1 MASVRALR
9 WASRAAGLG
18 SAAFALAFVWAVL
31 HGDAPAAPAMEP
43 VSAPPPVLSVV
54 PPPSV
59 LSARSAEAVLAEAR
73 GAYLAAVERAP
84 GGGESSR
91 EFARQRREVF
101 QREVERLAA
110 LGPDAA
116 PVLLERLQSETNDH
130 ARLLLLTAL
139 SRIDGEAGV
148 RGTLAALE
156 ALQDP
161 TLEPLFLDR
170 LVRAGD
176 PASENLLETVLRQS
190 PRPETRV
197 NVLLSAGRRGDAQI
211 AARLPEL
218 ALRDESPAVRM
229 QALATAQQL
238 GTPLEPALLEQMA
251 HADPDPALREH
262 ALGALAESAPEAF
275 VSYARRTLEAGTS
288 DKEQARVITDALARS
303 TAPGAG
309 ALLTELA
316 FSTDPAVRAQANRA
330 LRAPSAVRSG
340 R

>member
-9 WASRAAGLG
+9 WASWAAGLG
-18 SAAFALAFVWAVL
+18 SAGFALAFVWAVL
-31 HGDAPAAPAMEP
+31 HENAPAAPETLP
-43 VSAPPPVLSVV
+43 VSAPPPAAAPISTPLAA
-54 PPPSV
+54 PS
-59 LSARSAEAVLAEAR
+59 SAEAVLAEAES
-73 GAYLAAVERAP
+73 AYLAAVARGP
-84 GGGESSR
+84 GSGESSR
-91 EFARQRREVF
+91 ELAQQRREVF
-101 QREVERLAA
+101 EREVARLAA

-116 PVLLERLQSETNDH
+116 PVLLARLEGETNDH

-170 LVRAGD
+170 LVRADD
-176 PASENLLETVLRQS
+176 PASQALLEAVLRAS

-197 NVLLSAGRRGDAQI
+197 SVLASASRRRDSRI

-218 ALRDESPAVRM
+218 ALHDESPAVRA
-229 QALATAQQL
+229 QALATAEEL
-238 GTPLEPALLEQMA
+238 GAPLEPALLEQMA
-251 HADPDPALREH
+251 HADPDPALRAR
-262 ALGALAESAPEAF
+262 ALGVLASSDAEAF
-275 VSYARRTLEAGTS
+275 VSYARRTLEAGAP
-288 DKEQARVITDALARS
+288 DAEQARVITEALARS
-303 TAPGAG
+303 EDPGAG

-316 FSTDPAVRAQANRA
+316 FDADPALRKQANRA
-330 LRAPSAVRSG
+330 LRARSAENGG